1 MKGIRLNNKVQH
13 RGVLHFTIKYRAKG
27 VRANYLVRDPP
38 EDPDRVDEPPEYDP
52 PERDDEP
59 PEYEPP
65 EYEPERE
72 DELEV
77 ERTLL
82 LVERVDV
89 LDERTDEEVDA
100 ARVGA
105 ELDVERTVEVVV
117 AGCVRVA
124 VEAAAARLVA
134 VVEVV
139 ARADDE
145 RDGEVAVVR
154 VVVEVLAVRVAV
166 EAERVAVEVVR
177 VAVEAER
184 VAVEVVRVVVAAERV
199 F

>member
-13 RGVLHFTIKYRAKG
+13 RVVLHFTIKYRAKG

-59 PEYEPP
+59 PEYEPL

-145 RDGEVAVVR
+145 RDGEVAAVR

-177 VAVEAER
+177 VAVE
-184 VAVEVVRVVVAAERV
+184 VVRVVVAAERV

>member
-1 MKGIRLNNKVQH
+1 M
-13 RGVLHFTIKYRAKG
+13 LHFTIKYRAKG

-145 RDGEVAVVR
+145 RDGEVAAVR
-154 VVVEVLAVRVAV
+154 VVEVLAVRVAV

-177 VAVEAER
+177 VAVE
-184 VAVEVVRVVVAAERV
+184 VVRVVVAAERV

>member
-13 RGVLHFTIKYRAKG
+13 RIVLHFTIKYRAKG

-52 PERDDEP
+52 PERDD
-59 PEYEPP
+59 EPP

-145 RDGEVAVVR
+145 RDGEVAAVR

-184 VAVEVVRVVVAAERV
+184 V

>member
-13 RGVLHFTIKYRAKG
+13 RSALHFTIKYRAKG

-134 VVEVV
+134 EVEVV

-145 RDGEVAVVR
+145 RDGEVAAVR
-154 VVVEVLAVRVAV
+154 VVVEVLAVRVV
-166 EAERVAVEVVR
+166 
-177 VAVEAER
+177 VEAER